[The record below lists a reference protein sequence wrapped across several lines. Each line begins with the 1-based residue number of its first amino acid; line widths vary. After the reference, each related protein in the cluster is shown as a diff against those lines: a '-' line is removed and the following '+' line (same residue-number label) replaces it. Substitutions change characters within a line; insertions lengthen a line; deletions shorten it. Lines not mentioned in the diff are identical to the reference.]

1 MCGTCGIVVSRLD
14 IVGAS
19 LISDVQHKECLR
31 PVRHDGPHL
40 IRRDSGEYVV
50 WEDDDECN
58 CELCMGEDP
67 CDNCLIFGEVSDEEA
82 LLLIS
87 SGECTGENKSP

>member
-50 WEDDDECN
+50 
-58 CELCMGEDP
+58 G
-67 CDNCLIFGEVSDEEA
+67 G
-82 LLLIS
+82 
-87 SGECTGENKSP
+87 